1 MNYQEETACN
11 HTAPSPDMPHG
22 RFKTREEIA
31 TEQIKSAKQNAR
43 NRSRWPADRVGYPE
57 NDTR

>member
-1 MNYQEETACN
+1 MNYHEETTCN
-11 HTAPSPDMPHG
+11 HTAPSLDFPHG
-22 RFKTREEIA
+22 RFKTREEISSQ
-31 TEQIKSAKQNAR
+31 EIKAAKQSAR